1 MSNTVGYSLGCVTSV
16 RYNLTQGEDA
26 TGNATGYALSGC
38 PPTPPTPPIP
48 PEGAYY
54 EIPFFQT
61 LTVGFE
67 MIDLVPTPITMFFM
81 GKVRLWRS
89 GTVEMIG
96 YTHCT
101 LAGREYRVW
110 VGPTTTEGEYHA
122 VGTTA
127 QALTWEEAYWVYRPA
142 VGSYVHAILGADLGG
157 AVWLR
162 KLWSFEEGG
171 WSFPIVFDNFGTTNA
186 DMDGT
191 ITRSE
196 TAITCTGGA
205 YNYDAS
211 TAWDWWS
218 SVTPGET
225 PDDWVLSGYSGM
237 AHVSQPTYTTTAEI
251 PDSATTGIYARWY
264 SGSPFPDAGNVTR
277 LCSVGPFYRPAH
289 DPVLQLG
296 VDPLDPV

>member
-1 MSNTVGYSLGCVTSV
+1 MSNRKEYSLGGCVTGV

-26 TGNATGYALSGC
+26 TGNALVYALPGC

-48 PEGAYY
+48 QEGAYY
-54 EIPFFQT
+54 EIPFYHT
-61 LTVGFE
+61 LTVGYDTE
-67 MIDLVPTPITMFFM
+67 PLTMLFR
-81 GKVRLWRS
+81 GKVRLWGS
-89 GTVEMIG
+89 GTVEIDG
-96 YTHCT
+96 HILCT
-101 LAGREYRVW
+101 RAEKAYRVW
-110 VGPTTTEGEYHA
+110 VGPTTTTGAFHT
-122 VGTTA
+122 VGTTT
-127 QALTWEEAYWVYRPA
+127 LEGVWEEVYWVHHPDE
-142 VGSYVHAILGADLGG
+142 GSYVHCILGADFGTA

-162 KLWSFEEGG
+162 KLWSFEDGG
-171 WSFPIVFDNFGTTNA
+171 WAFPIVFDNFGTTNA
-186 DMDGT
+186 GMDGT

-211 TAWDWWS
+211 SAWDWWS

-237 AHVSQPTYTTTAEI
+237 ANVSQPTYTTTAEI

>member
-1 MSNTVGYSLGCVTSV
+1 MSNAVGYSLGCVTPV
-16 RYNLTQGEDA
+16 RHTLTQGEDA
-26 TGNATGYALSGC
+26 TGNGLGYALSGC
-38 PPTPPTPPIP
+38 PLIPPIP
-48 PEGAYY
+48 PEGEYY
-54 EIPFFQT
+54 ELPFGQELT
-61 LTVGFE
+61 LGWYFDDAAHQGA
-67 MIDLVPTPITMFFM
+67 ISIAFY
-81 GKVRLWRS
+81 GKVRLWAS
-89 GTVEMIG
+89 GTVEMLGSIK
-96 YTHCT
+96 CNR
-101 LAGREYRVW
+101 AGQEYRVW
-110 VGPTTTEGEYHA
+110 IGPTTTTGAFHV
-122 VGTTA
+122 VGTTVLA
-127 QALTWEEAYWVYRPA
+127 NTWEDVYWVHHPDE
-142 VGSYVHAILGADLGG
+142 GSYVHCILGADFGTA

-162 KLWSFEEGG
+162 KLWSFEDGG
-171 WSFPIVFDNFGTTNA
+171 WAFPIVFDNFGTVYA

-205 YNYDAS
+205 YNYVAS
-211 TAWDWWS
+211 SAWDWWS

-225 PDDWVLSGYSGM
+225 PYDWVFSGYSGVEQ
-237 AHVSQPTYTTTAEI
+237 VSTPTYTTTAEI